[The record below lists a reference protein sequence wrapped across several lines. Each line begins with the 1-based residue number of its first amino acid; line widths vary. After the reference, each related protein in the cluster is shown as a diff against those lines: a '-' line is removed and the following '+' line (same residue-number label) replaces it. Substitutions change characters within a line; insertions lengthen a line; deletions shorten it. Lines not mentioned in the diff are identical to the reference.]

1 MTIIR
6 QPSCS
11 DPSDPDLL
19 PVEIAVSRIMA
30 SLVPL
35 TEIETVNLRQAL
47 DRVLGEDQPSPIDV
61 PSYRNSAM
69 DGYAIHSSDIPAGD
83 TQNASRAENS
93 NEKTLTV
100 IGTSWAGQPFAG
112 SLSPGEA
119 VRIMTGGMMPDNADT
134 VVIQEHVAVTD
145 DTITI
150 DSTVEAYRNVRQAG
164 EDVACGEIVLKRG
177 DTIDP
182 ARLGLLASLGI
193 SRVPVIRKLK
203 VAWFTTGDELRE
215 LDEPYTPGG
224 VETQTASPVT
234 ANTLKNETPN
244 TDTNKPI
251 AANTTAADTVALGPG
266 ELYDSNRYTLFGM
279 LSRLNVELID
289 LGVVRDDEAAT
300 RAAFDKASSVAD
312 VVITS
317 GGVSAG
323 DADFVTRV
331 FHDMGTVAF
340 WKLAMRP
347 GRPLAFGD
355 INGKAFFGLP
365 GNPVAVMVTF
375 YEFVQ
380 PAIRHLSGAT
390 DIASPRITATCLS
403 ALRKS
408 IGRTEYQRGVMGIDE
423 SGALTVS
430 STGKQGAGRLSS
442 MVAADCMIVL
452 PPGTD
457 RVSPGDRVD
466 VQPFHGLTLGV

>member
-6 QPSCS
+6 QPSCT

-19 PVEIAVSRIMA
+19 PVDIAVQRIMDA
-30 SLVPL
+30 LVPL
-35 TEIETVNLRQAL
+35 TDVETVALRQSL
-47 DRVLGEDQPSPIDV
+47 DRVLGDDIPSPINV

-69 DGYAIHSSDIPAGD
+69 DGYAINASDIPLTDG
-83 TQNASRAENS
+83 
-93 NEKTLTV
+93 EKTLSIV
-100 IGTSWAGQPFAG
+100 GVSWAGLPFEGVLKPG
-112 SLSPGEA
+112 SA

-134 VVIQEHVAVTD
+134 VVIQEHVTVSD

-150 DSTVEAYRNVRQAG
+150 DGHVEAGRNVRQAG
-164 EDVACGEIVLKRG
+164 EDVEQGETVLNRG
-177 DTIDP
+177 DIIDP
-182 ARLGLLASLGI
+182 SRLGLLASLGI
-193 SRVPVIRKLK
+193 SHVPVIRRLK

-215 LDEPYTPGG
+215 LDDQHSADG
-224 VETQTASPVT
+224 S
-234 ANTLKNETPN
+234 
-244 TDTNKPI
+244 KPL
-251 AANTTAADTVALGPG
+251 APG

-279 LSRLNVELID
+279 LSRLNVELVD
-289 LGVVRDDEAAT
+289 LGVVPDTEKDTRKAFEEA
-300 RAAFDKASSVAD
+300 SQVAD
-312 VVITS
+312 IVITS

-355 INGKAFFGLP
+355 INGRAFFGLP

-380 PAIRHLSGAT
+380 PAIRHLSGASA
-390 DIASPRITATCLS
+390 IRSPQYQATCLS
-403 ALRKS
+403 HLRKS
-408 IGRTEYQRGVMGIDE
+408 PGRTEYQRGVMGRDE
-423 SGALTVS
+423 NGVLTVS

-452 PPGTD
+452 PPGVD
-457 RVSPGDRVD
+457 SVNPGDVVD
-466 VQPFHGLTLGV
+466 VQPFLGLTLGL

>member
-19 PVEIAVSRIMA
+19 PVDIAVARIMA

-35 TEIETVNLRQAL
+35 TEMETVNLRQAL

-83 TQNASRAENS
+83 EQNATDVQNS
-93 NEKTLTV
+93 KEKTLTV
-100 IGTSWAGQPFAG
+100 IGTSWAGQPYAG

-119 VRIMTGGMMPDNADT
+119 VRIMTGGMMPENADT
-134 VVIQEHVAVTD
+134 VVIQEHVAVD
-145 DTITI
+145 GNTITI
-150 DSTVEAYRNVRQAG
+150 DSAVEAYRNVRQAG

-215 LDEPYTPGG
+215 LDERLTNGG
-224 VETQTASPVT
+224 IETQTTSATAVT
-234 ANTLKNETPN
+234 AHIQQTETTN
-244 TDTNKPI
+244 ADTNKPS
-251 AANTTAADTVALGPG
+251 AGNTIALGPG

-289 LGVVRDDEAAT
+289 LGVIRDNEAAT
-300 RAAFDKASSVAD
+300 REAFAEASSVAD

-355 INGKAFFGLP
+355 IHGKAFFGLP

-390 DIASPRITATCLS
+390 AIASPRITATCLS
-403 ALRKS
+403 TLRKS
-408 IGRTEYQRGVMGIDE
+408 MGRTEYQRGVMGTDE

-457 RVSPGDRVD
+457 RVAPGDLVD
-466 VQPFHGLTLGV
+466 VQPFHGLTLGL